1 MSFFFVLA
9 IITSGRVNA
18 RFHHK
23 KEGQMEVDWGVVICF
38 RWGFLKECPF
48 PSLQSGQNRG
58 LTSLELQ
65 SAPAPLSEFRL
76 KTKGNSG
83 IQTSSAVNEV
93 YVP

>member
-65 SAPAPLSEFRL
+65 SAPAPPLVSFAS
-76 KTKGNSG
+76 KPKGIAESR
-83 IQTSSAVNEV
+83 Q
-93 YVP
+93 VPL